1 MSLARR
7 RLRITKQRQR
17 NKLRAGKSTVCRDR
31 IEKQRKIY
39 NFMVGNDEKIT
50 GSPNS
55 FDYEAAVDFDD
66 IMDKYINSLNGNR
79 TVTGRFANQAIQL
92 PRMGGKSVAQQ
103 GFISK
108 LLATLRNKEDLL

>member
-55 FDYEAAVDFDD
+55 FSHDDF
-66 IMDKYINSLNGNR
+66 INSQDFLDR
-79 TVTGRFANQAIQL
+79 VFADSTVTGRMRAQAIQI

-108 LLATLRNKEDLL
+108 LLAAIKNKEDLL

>member
-7 RLRITKQRQR
+7 RLRTAKQRQR

-39 NFMVGNDEKIT
+39 NFMVVNDEKIT
-50 GSPNS
+50 GTPNS
-55 FDYEAAVDFDD
+55 FSHDDFVDSQDFLDRFFAD
-66 IMDKYINSLNGNR
+66 SS
-79 TVTGRFANQAIQL
+79 VTGRMRTQAIQL